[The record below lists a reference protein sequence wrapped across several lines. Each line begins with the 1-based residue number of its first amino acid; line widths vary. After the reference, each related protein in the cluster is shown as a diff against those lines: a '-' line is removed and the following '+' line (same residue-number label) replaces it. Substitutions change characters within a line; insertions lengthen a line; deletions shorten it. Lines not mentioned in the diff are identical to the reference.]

1 MILLQPE
8 RIAIKIAT
16 TDVAVTYSERG
27 GAVIEVGALT
37 VDGYATDRREAFRV
51 VFDVVAELRC
61 ISLNFYESNHGEY
74 EVLDAQA
81 LEKLEDL
88 DDVEAVWRETGFHPD
103 PGLYQFEDLDEPNR
117 RMNLY
122 DPLRRLGLR
131 SFLLVGNDS
140 YVQVV
145 AQGYRIE
152 RA

>member
-8 RIAIKIAT
+8 RIGIKIAT
-16 TDVAVTYSERG
+16 TDVAVSYSERG
-27 GAVIEVGALT
+27 GAVIEVAALT
-37 VDGYATDRREAFRV
+37 VDGHVTDRRETFRV

-74 EVLDAQA
+74 EVLDVRA
-81 LEKLEDL
+81 L
-88 DDVEAVWRETGFHPD
+88 DDLEASWRETGCHPD

-117 RMNLY
+117 RMDLY
-122 DPLRRLGLR
+122 DPSGRLGLR

-152 RA
+152 RV

>member
-74 EVLDAQA
+74 EVLDVRD
-81 LEKLEDL
+81 LE
-88 DDVEAVWRETGFHPD
+88 DVEAFWRETGFHPD

-117 RMNLY
+117 RMGLY

-140 YVQVV
+140 YIQVV